1 MAISGISF
9 RTWIVNYADQVGW
22 GITMNISAVILDMDG
37 LMLDTERLARIA
49 WDRAMADWG
58 HTIPDEVY
66 YRLIGRTVRDVGE
79 LLREALA
86 ADLPFEEIA
95 ERKRQY
101 IDEEIARHGIPVKP
115 GVFELLDW
123 IEQVGLKK
131 ATATSTFREV
141 AMRKLTLAGLQ
152 DRFDAI
158 VCGDDVRRGKPA
170 PDIFLAAAS
179 RLEAPASQCV
189 VLEDS
194 EPGIEA
200 AQAAGMTALLV
211 PDLKPPPEPA
221 AARAYR
227 VFPSLFE
234 ARAFLADWIHD

>member
-1 MAISGISF
+1 MK
-9 RTWIVNYADQVGW
+9 
-22 GITMNISAVILDMDG
+22 ISAVILDMDG

-58 HTIPDEVY
+58 RSIPDEVY
-66 YRLIGRTVRDVGE
+66 YRLIGRSVRDVGA
-79 LLREALA
+79 LLREALT

-101 IDEEIARHGIPVKP
+101 IDEAIARHGIPVKP

-123 IEQVGLKK
+123 TEQVGLKK

-141 AMRKLTLAGLQ
+141 AMHKLALTGLEN
-152 DRFDAI
+152 RFDAI

-179 RLEAPASQCV
+179 ELGAPASECV

-200 AQAAGMTALLV
+200 AQTAGMVALLV
-211 PDLKPPPEPA
+211 PDLKPPSERA
-221 AARAYR
+221 AARAAR
-227 VFPSLFE
+227 VFPSLLE
-234 ARAFLADWIHD
+234 ARAYLAELTGA

>member
-1 MAISGISF
+1 MKIG
-9 RTWIVNYADQVGW
+9 
-22 GITMNISAVILDMDG
+22 AVIFDMDG
-37 LMLDTERLARIA
+37 LMLDTERLARSA

-66 YRLIGRTVRDVGE
+66 YRLIGRSIADTGE
-79 LLREALA
+79 ILRQALA

-95 ERKRQY
+95 LRKRQY
-101 IDEEIARHGIPVKP
+101 VDQEIARHGIPVKP
-115 GVFELLDW
+115 GLLELLGWVD
-123 IEQVGLKK
+123 QAGLKK

-141 AMRKLTLAGLQ
+141 ALQKLRLARLQ

-170 PDIFLAAAS
+170 PDIFLATAHKLAT
-179 RLEAPASQCV
+179 PANQCV

-200 AQAAGMTALLV
+200 AQAAGMIPLMV
-211 PDLKPPPEPA
+211 PDIKPPSKEA
-221 AARAYR
+221 AALAYR
-227 VFPSLFE
+227 VFPSLLE
-234 ARAFLADWIHD
+234 VKTFLAQALEP